1 MKKLILVFVL
11 FLVIISCDKRS
22 KIEKEIDAIPVD
34 LKVERFDK
42 LFFES
47 KPEDLGKLKQKYPY
61 LFPAGTEDTVWVN
74 KMTNPLW
81 RSLYT
86 EVQNKYANFSTL
98 HSQLEDL
105 IKHIRFYYPNAKT
118 PKVITLISEMD
129 CNSKAI
135 YADSLVLISME
146 LYLGKNH
153 KFYTNEFPNYVKQ
166 NFESNQIV
174 PDLVSSFAYRKIAIP
189 KDRTLLAQMI
199 YAGKEMYLKDKLIP
213 NFSDEDK
220 IGYTKE
226 QITWCRENESY
237 MWRYFIDDKLL
248 FDSDPKLAN
257 RFINPAPFSKF
268 YLEIDND
275 SPGRVGAWIGWQIV
289 RAYMENNTIPLQDL
303 LRMDAKELFEKSKYK
318 PVK

>member
-61 LFPAGTEDTVWVN
+61 LFPAGTEDNVWVN

-199 YAGKEMYLKDKLIP
+199 YAGKELYLKDKLIP

-248 FDSDPKLAN
+248 FDTDPKLAN

>member
-1 MKKLILVFVL
+1 
-11 FLVIISCDKRS
+11 VIISCDKRS

-174 PDLVSSFAYRKIAIP
+174 PDLVSSFAYRKIALP

-199 YAGKEMYLKDKLIP
+199 YAGKELYLKDKLIP